1 MTQLENISQYEKQK
15 FRNELDNLAR
25 NIYVIQFDKKM
36 ENLNKSNS
44 QKYSLEP
51 YWAPKESDIN
61 VLRIINNFGDNRKHK
76 SLNELFNYYL
86 ENNNSE
92 DVFKT
97 AMINYSTYVMKDF
110 LNTTLLN

>member
-1 MTQLENISQYEKQK
+1 
-15 FRNELDNLAR
+15 
-25 NIYVIQFDKKM
+25 M

-61 VLRIINNFGDNRKHK
+61 VLRIINNFGGNRKHK